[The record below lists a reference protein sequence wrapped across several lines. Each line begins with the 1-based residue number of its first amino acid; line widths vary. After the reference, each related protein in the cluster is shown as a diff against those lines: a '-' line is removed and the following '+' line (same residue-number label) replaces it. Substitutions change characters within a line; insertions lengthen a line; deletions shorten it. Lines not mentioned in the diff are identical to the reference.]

1 MKKLKFILSAIWI
14 MIIGLISPLWVGGIY
29 MFITGHGK
37 GYAYDL
43 GSEADISI
51 FISFV
56 LLIIWLTA
64 IVPIML
70 WLCRKWFNMKRWFV
84 TIPVIIFIICF
95 VLGIFL
101 VGIDEFM
108 RQFGFLL

>member
-1 MKKLKFILSAIWI
+1 LKKLKFILSSIWI

-51 FISFV
+51 FIGFIL
-56 LLIIWLTA
+56 LLIWLAA

-70 WLCRKWFNMKRWFV
+70 WSCRKWFNMKGFFAL
-84 TIPVIIFIICF
+84 IPVMIFIICF
-95 VLGIFL
+95 ILSIFL
-101 VGIDEFM
+101 VGTDEFQ
-108 RQFGFLL
+108 RQFGLL